1 MEKLI
6 SISACKQDSDPIE
19 LLSEIESIDNF
30 SIYLNL
36 FHLSSKVKENPLTD
50 VFVVSSRLINSLFM
64 EEAIE
69 KPIIIIQNEKKTQ
82 LKQNSNV
89 FFMCKDKCSLKSLL
103 KALVRSSFNI
113 KIKIDDNTIVK
124 LTYRVPD
131 SRVELIKN
139 QKVEKGE
146 ELSYRGALVL
156 KELFNRP
163 EEVVGFES
171 FLKLGIKEESLPVYI
186 STLRKTL
193 KKVAPELEIKSYR
206 SKGYALIR
214 ACKQ

>member
-6 SISACKQDSDPIE
+6 SISACKQDDELIE

-30 SIYLNL
+30 SIHLNL
-36 FHLSSKVKENPLTD
+36 FHLSSKVTENPLTD
-50 VFVVSSRLINSLFM
+50 AFIVSNRLINSLFL
-64 EEAIE
+64 EEIKE
-69 KPIIIIQNEKKTQ
+69 KPIIIIQNENKTQ
-82 LKQNSNV
+82 LKSNNNV
-89 FFMCKDKCSLKSLL
+89 FLMCKDKCSLESLL
-103 KALVRSSFNI
+103 KALVKSSYNI
-113 KIKIDDNTIVK
+113 KIKLNDNTIVK
-124 LTYRVPD
+124 LTYKVPD

-139 QKVEKGE
+139 QKVEKRE
-146 ELSYRGALVL
+146 QISYRGALVL
-156 KELFNRP
+156 RELFDRP
-163 EEVVGFES
+163 EEVVGFDS